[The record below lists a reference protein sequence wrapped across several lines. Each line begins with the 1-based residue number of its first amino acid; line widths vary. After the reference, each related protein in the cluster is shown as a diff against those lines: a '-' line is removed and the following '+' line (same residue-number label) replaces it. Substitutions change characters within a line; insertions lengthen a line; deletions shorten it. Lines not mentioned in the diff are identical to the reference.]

1 MNLEELKKKMD
12 EEHYIYDDT
21 LSTVLYVALQLGRPL
36 LIEGAAGVGKTEVA
50 KVMAAALDRELVRLQ
65 CYEGLDESKALYEWN
80 YQKQLLSIQVNMNAQ
95 DREALTRSLFSDEYL
110 LERPLLKSIRSEKPV
125 VLLIDEIDKADEE
138 FEAFLLELLSEMQVT
153 IPEVGTIR
161 ANSVPFVVLTS
172 NRARPLSEALRRR
185 CAYLYIEY
193 PDMEKELAIL
203 RAKLPH
209 VDDRLCAQVAL
220 AVQKLRSNEVILKK
234 PSIAETL
241 DWAAALDALGIREL
255 TPDALRKTAGF
266 VLKNNEDM
274 AALARQTADK
284 LDAMGIKFKVV
295 NVVDLVKLQ
304 SAKENNE
311 ALSDEEFAELFT
323 EDKPV
328 LFAYHS
334 YARDVRG
341 LIYDRPNHD
350 NFNVHGYE
358 EQGSTTT
365 PYDMVRV
372 NNIDRYELQAEA
384 LRMIDADKYADK
396 INELEAFRQEAFQF
410 AVDNGYDHPD
420 YTDWVY
426 SGVNTNKQGAVSATA
441 ATAGDNE

>member
-1 MNLEELKKKMD
+1 MNLEELKRKMD
-12 EEHYIYDDT
+12 KEHYIYDDT

-153 IPEVGTIR
+153 IPEVGTIK

-220 AVQKLRSNEVILKK
+220 AVQKLRSNEAILKK

-255 TPDALRKTAGF
+255 TPDVLRKTAGF

-274 AALARQTADK
+274 AAL
-284 LDAMGIKFKVV
+284 
-295 NVVDLVKLQ
+295 
-304 SAKENNE
+304 
-311 ALSDEEFAELFT
+311 EEEET
-323 EDKPV
+323 SGCRCGGCEG
-328 LFAYHS
+328 H
-334 YARDVRG
+334 
-341 LIYDRPNHD
+341 H
-350 NFNVHGYE
+350 HG
-358 EQGSTTT
+358 
-365 PYDMVRV
+365 
-372 NNIDRYELQAEA
+372 
-384 LRMIDADKYADK
+384 
-396 INELEAFRQEAFQF
+396 
-410 AVDNGYDHPD
+410 
-420 YTDWVY
+420 
-426 SGVNTNKQGAVSATA
+426 
-441 ATAGDNE
+441 